1 MHFLTYEKQLIKAYN
16 KTDLYQLL
24 TAEIALTLIDTRRQ
38 YKRGLTV
45 KQVIAVL
52 NTAMRQ
58 QGANYESIQLALNE
72 TQPKG
77 VRHDA

>member
-1 MHFLTYEKQLIKAYN
+1 MNYSTYEKQLMKAYN
-16 KTDLYQLL
+16 KTDLYQLATVE
-24 TAEIALTLIDTRRQ
+24 TAVALIDIYRQ
-38 YKRGLTV
+38 YRRGLTV

-52 NTAMRQ
+52 NTTLRQ
-58 QGANYESIQLALNE
+58 QGANYESIQLALNQ

>member
-1 MHFLTYEKQLIKAYN
+1 MYYPTYEKQLIKAYN

-24 TAEIALTLIDTRRQ
+24 SVELAMTLMDAHQQFR
-38 YKRGLTV
+38 RGLSV
-45 KQVIAVL
+45 KQVINVL
-52 NTAMRQ
+52 TTAMKQ

-72 TQPKG
+72 TQPTG

>member
-1 MHFLTYEKQLIKAYN
+1 MHYSTYEKQLIKAYN
-16 KTDLYQLL
+16 KTDLYQLA
-24 TAEIALTLIDTRRQ
+24 TAEIAVILIDTHRQ

-52 NTAMRQ
+52 STAMRQ

-77 VRHDA
+77 IRHDA